1 MSSKENAT
9 TEETSQLLETVH
21 KSEAILDAAKEIA
34 EIEEKAKDEL
44 DKIQDDVKDLKEHA
58 EKQIDKTVEE
68 LRDQVEEAHEDAAD
82 ELASLK
88 EDVKEKVEK
97 HSGIVALALYLCG
110 CVSMLWKQK
119 ESNKCANEKCECDCG
134 DKIEPKDV
142 EEKIENKK

>member
-1 MSSKENAT
+1 MSSKESAIN
-9 TEETSQLLETVH
+9 EEKAKLLETVH
-21 KSEAILDAAKEIA
+21 TSKVVLEAAKDLIEV
-34 EIEEKAKDEL
+34 EEKAK
-44 DKIQDDVKDLKEHA
+44 
-58 EKQIDKTVEE
+58 EE
-68 LRDQVEEAHEDAAD
+68 LSKTMEEIKGEVQEAHEDAAD

-119 ESNKCANEKCECDCG
+119 ESNKCANEKCECECG

>member
-1 MSSKENAT
+1 MSSKESAINEAKAK
-9 TEETSQLLETVH
+9 LLETVH
-21 KSEAILDAAKEIA
+21 TSKVVLEAAKDLIEV
-34 EIEEKAKDEL
+34 EEKAK
-44 DKIQDDVKDLKEHA
+44 
-58 EKQIDKTVEE
+58 EE
-68 LRDQVEEAHEDAAD
+68 LNKTMEEIKGEVQEAHEDAAD

-88 EDVKEKVEK
+88 EDVKEKIEK

>member
-1 MSSKENAT
+1 MSSKESAILE
-9 TEETSQLLETVH
+9 EETKLLETVH
-21 KSEAILDAAKEIA
+21 TSKVVLEAAKDIIEV
-34 EIEEKAKDEL
+34 EEKAK
-44 DKIQDDVKDLKEHA
+44 
-58 EKQIDKTVEE
+58 EE
-68 LRDQVEEAHEDAAD
+68 LNKTMEEIKGEVQEAHEDAAD

-97 HSGIVALALYLCG
+97 HSGRVALALYLCG

-119 ESNKCANEKCECDCG
+119 EESNKCANEKCECDCG

>member
-1 MSSKENAT
+1 MSSKESLIV
-9 TEETSQLLETVH
+9 EEKAKLLETVH
-21 KSEAILDAAKEIA
+21 TSKVVLEAAKDLIEV
-34 EIEEKAKDEL
+34 EEKAK
-44 DKIQDDVKDLKEHA
+44 
-58 EKQIDKTVEE
+58 EE
-68 LRDQVEEAHEDAAD
+68 LNKTMEEIKGEVQEAHEDAAD

-134 DKIEPKDV
+134 DKIETKDV

>member
-1 MSSKENAT
+1 MSSKESAIN
-9 TEETSQLLETVH
+9 EEKAKLLETVH
-21 KSEAILDAAKEIA
+21 TSKVVLEAAKDLIEV
-34 EIEEKAKDEL
+34 EEKAK
-44 DKIQDDVKDLKEHA
+44 
-58 EKQIDKTVEE
+58 EE
-68 LRDQVEEAHEDAAD
+68 LNKTMEEIKGEVQEAHEDAAD

-88 EDVKEKVEK
+88 EDVKEKIEK

>member
-1 MSSKENAT
+1 MSSKESAIN
-9 TEETSQLLETVH
+9 EEKAKLLETVH
-21 KSEAILDAAKEIA
+21 TSKVVLEAAKDLIEV
-34 EIEEKAKDEL
+34 EEKAK
-44 DKIQDDVKDLKEHA
+44 
-58 EKQIDKTVEE
+58 EE
-68 LRDQVEEAHEDAAD
+68 LNKTMEEIKGEVQEAHEDAAD

-134 DKIEPKDV
+134 DKIETKVV

>member
-1 MSSKENAT
+1 MSSKESLIV
-9 TEETSQLLETVH
+9 EEKAKLLETVNTS
-21 KSEAILDAAKEIA
+21 KVVLEAAKDLIEV
-34 EIEEKAKDEL
+34 EEKAK
-44 DKIQDDVKDLKEHA
+44 
-58 EKQIDKTVEE
+58 EE
-68 LRDQVEEAHEDAAD
+68 LNKTMEEIKGEVQEAHEDAAD

-134 DKIEPKDV
+134 DKIETKDV

>member
-1 MSSKENAT
+1 MSSKESAIN
-9 TEETSQLLETVH
+9 EEKAKLLETVH
-21 KSEAILDAAKEIA
+21 TSKVVLEAAKDLIEV
-34 EIEEKAKDEL
+34 EEKAK
-44 DKIQDDVKDLKEHA
+44 
-58 EKQIDKTVEE
+58 EE
-68 LRDQVEEAHEDAAD
+68 LNKTMEEIKGEVQEAHEDAAD

-134 DKIEPKDV
+134 DKIETKDV

>member
-1 MSSKENAT
+1 MSSKESAIN
-9 TEETSQLLETVH
+9 EEKAKLLETVH
-21 KSEAILDAAKEIA
+21 TSKVVLEAAKDLIEV
-34 EIEEKAKDEL
+34 EEKAK
-44 DKIQDDVKDLKEHA
+44 
-58 EKQIDKTVEE
+58 EE
-68 LRDQVEEAHEDAAD
+68 LNKTMEEIKGEVQEAHEDAAD

-119 ESNKCANEKCECDCG
+119 ESNKCTNEKCECDCG
-134 DKIEPKDV
+134 DKIETKDV